1 MLTRL
6 EAATSRLEDIVI
18 SQQGV
23 TGTAESASGAAVA
36 TPSDREVAAAPA
48 VAGAPPSGTNEQP
61 AVSMWDTDVVPALD
75 KYVAASATLGGLVK
89 EQSESVAGAF
99 AQERVI
105 LQVASACARPKDGI
119 AAPECSRF
127 LNPLQEKL
135 MATVEIRDKNRGSDQ
150 FNHMSAVSEGISA
163 MGWIVVV
170 RAF

>member
-1 MLTRL
+1 MCIR
-6 EAATSRLEDIVI
+6 
-18 SQQGV
+18 
-23 TGTAESASGAAVA
+23 
-36 TPSDREVAAAPA
+36 DR
-48 VAGAPPSGTNEQP
+48 
-61 AVSMWDTDVVPALD
+61 DTDVVPALD